1 MTMSS
6 TIHVNVS
13 GTWKQANAYYVNVSG
28 TWKTGTEFQAN
39 ISNVWKGGV
48 AANPVGLPTTATILS
63 LNLVDFSLPTIGI
76 IDAKATV
83 NSQTLNLV
91 DFSIPSF
98 GMDT

>member
-1 MTMSS
+1 MSS
-6 TIHVNVS
+6 TIHVNVN
-13 GTWKQANAYYVNVSG
+13 GNWKYATNFYVNVNG
-28 TWKTGTEFQAN
+28 TWKTGTEFLAN
-39 ISNVWKGGV
+39 ISNVWKGGAPPV
-48 AANPVGLPTTATILS
+48 SVGLPSTATILS
-63 LNLVDFSLPTIGI
+63 LNLVDFSLPTFGI